1 VPDVPDDA
9 APQELRALV
18 AALHEA
24 NARLREAIE
33 AKDAQLAAA
42 PAQIGVLTGRV
53 ADLERRLGKDSST
66 SSRQPSSDSPYKKK
80 PKDRSL
86 RRRSAQSWQAAGRAV
101 VHAAAVA

>member
-1 VPDVPDDA
+1 VRPVRRWDTRPR
-9 APQELRALV
+9 ELRELV

-24 NARLREAIE
+24 NARRREAVA

-42 PAQIGVLTGRV
+42 QAQIGVLTGQV

-66 SSRQPSSDSPYKKK
+66 SSRPPSSDSPYQKK

-86 RRRSAQSWQAAGRAV
+86 GYQPRSSPAE
-101 VHAAAVA
+101 